1 MQPTLDHTISLL
13 SHTPST
19 LNALLRD
26 LPVEFISANEGANTW
41 TPIDVVGHLISGERT
56 DWLPRARIIL
66 QFGES
71 RTFDPFDMQGH
82 LREIEGK
89 SLPHLLDDFA
99 DLRTNNLFELRS
111 WKLQPADLDKRGV
124 HPSQGVVTLSQLL
137 ATWAAHDLTHL
148 HQLSRILAYPYRDA
162 VGSWSKFLGV
172 LHCNGHSTTD

>member
-1 MQPTLDHTISLL
+1 MELADSLALL
-13 SHTPST
+13 SRAPATF
-19 LNALLRD
+19 NALLRD
-26 LPVEFISANEGANTW
+26 LPDAFAHANEGGNSWDPRA
-41 TPIDVVGHLISGERT
+41 IVGHLISGERT

-82 LREIEGK
+82 LREVEGK
-89 SLPHLLDDFA
+89 SLDQLLDEFA
-99 DLRTNNLFELRS
+99 DLRTSNLFELRA

-148 HQLSRILAYPYRDA
+148 HQLSRVLAYPYRDA
-162 VGSWSKFLGV
+162 VGSWSQYLGV
-172 LHCNGHSTTD
+172 LHCNGHSSSS